1 MPAYVIV
8 DVTITDPKDYEEY
21 KKLTPVSVAACGGKF
36 LARGGTTEIL
46 EGDWVP
52 GRLVIVE
59 FPSVE
64 IAQEWWDSP
73 MYRKARQIREKAAS
87 TNMIVV
93 EGIT

>member
-1 MPAYVIV
+1 MAAYVIV
-8 DVTITDPKDYEEY
+8 DVTVIDPKNYEEY
-21 KKLTPVSVAACGGKF
+21 KKLTPASVAAYGGKF
-36 LARGGTTEIL
+36 LARGGITGIL

-73 MYRKARQIREKAAS
+73 MYKKARQIREKAAN
-87 TNMIVV
+87 TNMVVV
-93 EGIT
+93 EGI